1 MRAVNKGANSYYVV
15 IMEMK
20 VTELK
25 EELEVCVEG
34 VSGNKVWLRRHLHA
48 VIVREYL
55 DGAMA
60 DGE

>member
-1 MRAVNKGANSYYVV
+1 
-15 IMEMK
+15 MK

-48 VIVREYL
+48 VIVREYSCISTERWQ
-55 DGAMA
+55 MHSVKSRMF
-60 DGE
+60 